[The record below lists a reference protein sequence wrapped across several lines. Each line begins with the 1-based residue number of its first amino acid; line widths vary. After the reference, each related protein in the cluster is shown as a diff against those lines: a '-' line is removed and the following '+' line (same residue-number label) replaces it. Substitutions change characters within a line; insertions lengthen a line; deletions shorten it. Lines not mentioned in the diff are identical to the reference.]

1 MQIKFAICCK
11 KIHKVGCENSQSD
24 GSKKIHKVGCEN
36 SQSDGRKVNNYQQL
50 KTISCRR
57 IKRIKRS
64 FFFVQ
69 NVPKWIKKSFQ
80 APGIL
85 SGKTDEVI
93 ADIIFRF

>member
-1 MQIKFAICCK
+1 MQIKFAICC
-11 KIHKVGCENSQSD
+11 
-24 GSKKIHKVGCEN
+24 KKIHKVGCEN